1 MDWIVP
7 VTCKLSLF
15 LPDRIEGKVSME
27 KIGGRKTKSGVE
39 EAGDSKPDGPRAGM
53 ALLVFLGGALGTWIR
68 WILSDLPVSNNGF
81 HQGTFLANMLACA
94 CYAFLSSYLAERMD
108 LSRRQ
113 RDYMGKALGMG
124 LCGGLS
130 TMSTLVVEVL
140 QDMLE
145 GHISGSLIYL
155 LGSFFLGLVLSFITA
170 GIGKTLAGHHRGP
183 AHPGGT
189 PTDAPN
195 QNLRGDA

>member
-1 MDWIVP
+1 
-7 VTCKLSLF
+7 
-15 LPDRIEGKVSME
+15 ME
-27 KIGGRKTKSGVE
+27 KRGDGKT
-39 EAGDSKPDGPRAGM
+39 EAGTEEVGGSKWDGLRMGT
-53 ALLVFLGGALGTWIR
+53 ALLVFLGGALGTWLR
-68 WILSDLPVSNNGF
+68 WILSDLPPTKNGF

-94 CYAFLSSYLAERMD
+94 GYALLSSYLAERTD

-113 RDYMGKALGMG
+113 RDYTGKSLGMG

-145 GHISGSLIYL
+145 GHILGSLIYL

-170 GIGKTLAGHHRGP
+170 WGGRTLAEHHRGP
-183 AHPGGT
+183 FRPGGT
-189 PTDAPN
+189 PTDTTN
-195 QNLRGDA
+195 QKLSGDA